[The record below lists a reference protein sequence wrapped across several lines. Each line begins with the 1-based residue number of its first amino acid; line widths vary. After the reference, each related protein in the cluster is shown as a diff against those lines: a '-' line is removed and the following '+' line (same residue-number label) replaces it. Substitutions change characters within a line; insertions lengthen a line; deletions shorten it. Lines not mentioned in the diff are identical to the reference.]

1 VTRRYAVAAA
11 IVCATAA
18 LAAGCHRDGCVGGDD
33 GTCVPP
39 SACGA
44 LGYACTGPPVSP
56 RVSRIGEG
64 AMRLPYAKARGAKD
78 DILLENDLVRVVLDV
93 PSHPSGLA
101 PTGGSIIDLAP
112 KDSGDQINSIYQA
125 AGLLP
130 RDAVH
135 YDSHHIESGD
145 PSDMFVAVVFRGH
158 LEADSRVTVVTR
170 YELRPCEPGVRVR
183 SDLYNGTPDP
193 STLYLADGLLWG
205 DNSAVPFVPGVG
217 LGFRAPK
224 LDLLD
229 IESAWREWPF
239 VAARTQAT
247 PDASYAVVPCDRT
260 QSAGFNDPTLTASG
274 VPLTT
279 TLPGDGISFERFIIA
294 VPGLGLAPAVGEAL
308 RARAM
313 LHGEAAPVTVTGR
326 VVAGGTPITS
336 NDGRAASLLFYE
348 PGFGP
353 DADDPA
359 RRKPWS
365 EAVPGTGGGFS
376 VALPADRTY
385 RVQPY
390 AFGLPAAPPTSF
402 VVGRG
407 PVVDIGDLTLPAS
420 AHLRATVVTVPG
432 QTIPDEKTYAELVL
446 IPVDQPPGADVPSFY
461 GLFPGCTPMLGP
473 PHGGSPACNRAVKD
487 NGMFDL
493 LIPPGHYYVYATRGP
508 FAALDRGEIAVGAGG
523 ASQLTLVVPSL
534 PMLLPAGVVSGDF
547 HVHGAASYD
556 SSIPDNDRVLSF
568 LSAGLDVVVATDHD
582 VATSYAG
589 ANPTQRLTIIPGVEQ
604 TPNIPWF
611 AVPGEDFPQTLG
623 HFNFWPLE
631 VKPLEARNGVPWDE
645 LREPGQ
651 MMDDFEG
658 RFWLGDVVEGVRQLN
673 HPFADS
679 KLGRD
684 QGFLRAI
691 GYDPRTPIAP
701 GASFAADLL
710 LRTPGG
716 GPASRRNIDWDVQ
729 EVMNGASLGD
739 WLRYRAFWFSLLSQG
754 IVRAGTANSDSH
766 SLALE
771 QVGYPRNLVFCEAY
785 PFAPPV
791 PCTHDREA
799 LDPVK
804 FDDDVRRGH
813 MVGTN
818 GPVLTVTIS
827 DGINEFRPGLDPIQV
842 LLPSAELVINV
853 AAAPWIPVTE
863 VRVIVNG
870 RIVNDQTGAAA
881 GKPIDV
887 SADFGGNHLG
897 TQPLKLKYPLKLA
910 LASLLKGVAGDAWLI
925 VEAGLALPNAVDL
938 DDDGLPD
945 LADADIPGRPDR
957 VTDPRFDFHAIA
969 PGAWPAAFTNPF
981 LIDVAGDGWKAPGL
995 AP

>member
-1 VTRRYAVAAA
+1 MTSRYAAVAAA

-39 SACGA
+39 SACSA
-44 LGYACTGPPVSP
+44 LRYACTDEPVSP

-93 PSHPSGLA
+93 PAHPSGLA

-112 KDSGDQINSIYQA
+112 KDSGDQINSIYQV

-135 YDSHHIESGD
+135 YDSHRIESGD
-145 PSDMFVAVVFRGH
+145 PTDMFVAVVFRGH
-158 LEADSRVTVVTR
+158 LEGDSRVTVVTR

-193 STLYLADGLLWG
+193 NTLYLADGLLWG

-229 IESAWREWPF
+229 VASAWREWPF

-274 VPLTT
+274 LPLTT
-279 TLPGDGISFERFIIA
+279 TLPGDGIHFERFIIA
-294 VPGLGLAPAVGEAL
+294 APGSGLAPAVGEAL

-326 VVAGGTPITS
+326 VVAGGMPIS
-336 NDGRAASLLFYE
+336 GRSGRAASLLFYE

-353 DADDPA
+353 NPDDPA
-359 RRKPWS
+359 RRKPWN
-365 EAVPGTGGGFS
+365 EAVPGSDGRFS
-376 VALPADRTY
+376 AALPADRTY

-390 AFGLPAAPPTSF
+390 AFGLPAGPPTSF
-402 VVGRG
+402 VVGRDAL
-407 PVVDIGDLTLPAS
+407 VDIGDLTLTAS
-420 AHLRATVVTVPG
+420 AHLTATVVTVPG
-432 QTIPDEKTYAELVL
+432 QSMPDPTTYAELVL

-473 PHGGSPACNRAVKD
+473 PHGGSPACNRAVTRD
-487 NGMFDL
+487 GRFDL

-523 ASQLTLVVPSL
+523 ESHLALVVESL

-556 SSIPDNDRVLSF
+556 SSIPDEDRVFSF

-582 VATSYAG
+582 VATSYAET
-589 ANPTQRLTIIPGVEQ
+589 NPTSRLTIIPGVEQ

-623 HFNFWPLE
+623 HFNFWPID
-631 VKPLEARNGVPWDE
+631 VNSDAA
-645 LREPGQ
+645 GQ
-651 MMDDFEG
+651 
-658 RFWLGDVVEGVRQLN
+658 RR
-673 HPFADS
+673 A
-679 KLGRD
+679 LGRAARAGPD
-684 QGFLRAI
+684 DGRHRLAVRGRERAGRAAAQSSVRGQQARARSGFPARHRLRSAHADRA
-691 GYDPRTPIAP
+691 GRRLRRRR
-701 GASFAADLL
+701 AAAYA
-710 LRTPGG
+710 RGRPGG
-716 GPASRRNIDWDVQ
+716 RRNIDWDVQ
-729 EVMNGASLGD
+729 EVMNGASLAD

-766 SLALE
+766 TLALE
-771 QVGYPRNLVFCEAY
+771 QVGYPRNLVFCEPYASA
-785 PFAPPV
+785 APV
-791 PCTHDREA
+791 ACAHDREGLVPA
-799 LDPVK
+799 K

-818 GPVLTVTIS
+818 GPVLVVTINRRDERVSTRTGS
-827 DGINEFRPGLDPIQV
+827 DPRVALRGARHQRLDRAVDSRDRGARDRQRPGRERRDRRRGRQADRRVHRLRRQPPRDAGPEDALPMTLPLSS
-842 LLPSAELVINV
+842 LLNV
-853 AAAPWIPVTE
+853 ASRATPGWSWRRGSRCRPPSTSTAMVCPISPTAMS
-863 VRVIVNG
+863 RDG
-870 RIVNDQTGAAA
+870 RTG
-881 GKPIDV
+881 
-887 SADFGGNHLG
+887 
-897 TQPLKLKYPLKLA
+897 
-910 LASLLKGVAGDAWLI
+910 
-925 VEAGLALPNAVDL
+925 
-938 DDDGLPD
+938 
-945 LADADIPGRPDR
+945 
-957 VTDPRFDFHAIA
+957 
-969 PGAWPAAFTNPF
+969 
-981 LIDVAGDGWKAPGL
+981 
-995 AP
+995 

>member
-1 VTRRYAVAAA
+1 MTSRYAVAAA
-11 IVCATAA
+11 IVCAAA
-18 LAAGCHRDGCVGGDD
+18 AFAAGCRRDGCVGGDD

-39 SACGA
+39 SACSA
-44 LGYACTGPPVSP
+44 LRYACADPVSP
-56 RVSRIGEG
+56 RFSRIGEG
-64 AMRLPYAKARGAKD
+64 GVTRLPYAKARGAKG
-78 DILLENDLVRVVLDV
+78 DIMLENELVRVVLDA

-112 KDSGDQINSIYQA
+112 IGMNAGDQINSIYQA

-135 YDSHHIESGD
+135 YDSHRIEFGE
-145 PSDMFVAVVFRGH
+145 PTDMFVAAVFRGH
-158 LEADSRVTVVTR
+158 LEGDSRVTVVTR

-193 STLYLADGLLWG
+193 NTLYLADGLLWG

-229 IESAWREWPF
+229 VESAWREWPF

-247 PDASYAVVPCDRT
+247 PDTSYAVVPCDRT

-294 VPGLGLAPAVGEAL
+294 VPEPGLAPAVDEAL

-326 VVAGGTPITS
+326 VVAGGTPIS
-336 NDGRAASLLFYE
+336 GRDGRAASLLFYE

-353 DADDPA
+353 DPDDPA

-365 EAVPGTGGGFS
+365 EAVPESDGRFS

-402 VVGRG
+402 VIGRDAA
-407 PVVDIGDLTLPAS
+407 VDIGDLTLTAS
-420 AHLRATVVTVPG
+420 ARLTATVVSAPG
-432 QTIPDEKTYAELVL
+432 QTVPDVGTYVELVL
-446 IPVDQPPGADVPSFY
+446 IPVDPGTEVPSFY

-473 PHGGSPACNRAVKD
+473 PHGGSPACNRAVTDTGK
-487 NGMFDL
+487 FDL

-508 FAALDRGEIAVGAGG
+508 FATLARGEVVVGPGG
-523 ASQLTLVVPSL
+523 AQHLPLVVQPL
-534 PMLLPAGVVSGDF
+534 PTLLPTGVVSGDF

-556 SSIPDNDRVLSF
+556 SSLPDRDRLFSF

-589 ANPTQRLTIIPGVEQ
+589 ANPPGRLTIIPGVEQ

-623 HFNFWPLE
+623 HFNFWPLDINSE
-631 VKPLEARNGVPWDE
+631 LPGNGVPWDE

-651 MMDDFEG
+651 MMDDIDALFAIPG
-658 RFWLGDVVEGVRQLN
+658 VQGVRQLN
-673 HPFADS
+673 HPFAGS

-701 GASFAADLL
+701 GAGFAADLL
-710 LRTPGG
+710 LRTPGAPG
-716 GPASRRNIDWDVQ
+716 GRRNLDWDVQ
-729 EVMNGASLGD
+729 EVMNGASLAD

-771 QVGYPRNLVFCEAY
+771 QVGYPRNLVFCEPSASSS
-785 PFAPPV
+785 PSM
-791 PCTHDREA
+791 PCTYYREGESF
-799 LDPVK
+799 DSDK
-804 FDDDVRRGH
+804 FNDDVRRGH

-818 GPVLTVTIS
+818 GPVLLVTIR
-827 DGINEFRPGLDPIQV
+827 DGMDTLRPGLDPIQV
-842 LLPSAELVINV
+842 SPTAQLVINV
-853 AAAPWIPVTE
+853 ATAPWIPVTE

-870 RIVNDQTGAAA
+870 RIVNDKTGAAA

-887 SADFGGNHLG
+887 STHFAADHLG
-897 TQPLKLKYPLKLA
+897 TQALMMPPITLPLSTLM
-910 LASLLKGVAGDAWLI
+910 KGVAGDAWLV
-925 VEAGLALPNAVDL
+925 VEAGLALPPVVDV
-938 DDDGLPD
+938 DGDGLPD
-945 LADADIPGRPDR
+945 LPDADIPGRPER
-957 VTDPRFDFHAIA
+957 VRDVRFDFHAIA
-969 PGAWPAAFTNPF
+969 PRAWPTAFTNPF